1 QISSKKRSHRLKQNQ
16 TVPKQNQTTTPK
28 NNLSPKPPTSI
39 TMAFFKS
46 SKNQSAS
53 ATASPAAT
61 PRTSMHEERP
71 AAIKMTQDQALE
83 ILNKISMPNAA
94 LSAFIR

>member
-1 QISSKKRSHRLKQNQ
+1 MEATTEVEFRSNRL
-16 TVPKQNQTTTPK
+16 KQNQTTTPK

-39 TMAFFKS
+39 TMTLFKS
-46 SKNQSAS
+46 FKNQSAS

-71 AAIKMTQDQALE
+71 AAATKMTQEQALE

-94 LSAFIR
+94 LGAFIR